1 MTQRYDDELL
11 GSLRSTYDA
20 NAAERD
26 AMVRP
31 PWRFAERAAFLD
43 RLRAAGATRLLEV
56 GAGTG
61 QDSAY
66 FRDAGLGVVATDL
79 SPEMVRRCQAKGLEA
94 YVMDFLHL
102 DFPPASFDAV
112 FAVNCLLHVPNADLP
127 AVLASMAAPLRPGG
141 LAYLGAHGGDGS
153 EGIWDRDEQVPKR
166 FYSWRTPEQLR
177 AFAEPLFDVVDLHS
191 IVVNVGGHVFHS
203 LTVALKGDA

>member
-1 MTQRYDDELL
+1 MRYDDELL
-11 GSLRSTYDA
+11 ASLRSTYDS
-20 NAAERD
+20 NAPERD

-31 PWRFAERAAFLD
+31 PWRFTERAAFLD
-43 RLRAAGATRLLEV
+43 RLRAVGASRLLEV

-66 FRDAGLGVVATDL
+66 FRDEGLQVVATDL
-79 SPEMVRRCQAKGLEA
+79 SAEMVRRCEAKGLEA

-102 DFPPASFDAV
+102 DFPAESFDAV

-127 AVLASMAAPLRPGG
+127 AVLSALAWVLRPGG
-141 LAYLGAHGGDGS
+141 LGYLGAHGGDGH
-153 EGIWDRDEQVPKR
+153 EGVWEADEQVPKR

-177 AFAEPLFDVVDLHS
+177 SFVEPYFDVVELHS

-203 LTVALKGDA
+203 LTVRLRGDR